1 MSIYALIENSV
12 VTKYPYSPT
21 DLRKDQKNISLPKII
36 TDNIMKSFGAEI
48 VYFTSPPE
56 ATWLQVVKEV
66 TPEFIS
72 DHWEQAWEVVDKY
85 QDYTDEEGVLHT
97 KAEQEAQALQD
108 FIESRCKEV
117 DALND
122 QKLYTNA
129 TVMFPDG
136 EKIIQFRNEKD
147 RADLSNVSSAAMALI
162 MSGTPE
168 SPLGYRTED
177 NVTQIVR
184 ADQMVGI
191 AMGVLQMKQDIKT
204 VSWSH
209 KDALRQLTDYQDVVD
224 YDINQGW

>member
-1 MSIYALIENSV
+1 MYALVENGV
-12 VTKYPYSPT
+12 VSKRPYTIT
-21 DLRKDQKNISLPKII
+21 DLRHYRKDV
-36 TDNIMKSFGAEI
+36 SFPGNPSSDVLEAFGVYAVAE
-48 VYFTSPPE
+48 TLPPE
-56 ATWLQVVKEV
+56 FNPIAESLNYTAVL
-66 TPEFIS
+66 S
-72 DHWEQAWEVVDKY
+72 SGRWEQAWEVVDKY

-97 KAEQEAQALQD
+97 KAGQEAQALQD

-204 VSWSH
+204 ISWSH

-224 YDINQGW
+224 YDVNQGW